1 MKRKA
6 ILGIDIGGTKVRL
19 APVFANASLG
29 ETAEFPVPQGVKP
42 REMAALITQH
52 AAEMKNVTL
61 LSAGAGTP
69 GHVANDRRTLLH
81 APNLKWPRVNF
92 AKLLEDGLR
101 VPVVLENDVNAAAL
115 GEQRYGAGKGAKNVI
130 CIFVGTGVGGGI
142 VSGGSLLRGATG
154 NAAEVGHMV
163 FRPGGRACSCGR
175 AGCVEA
181 YAGGAH
187 IPAYYSE
194 LGGEPGLT
202 ASQIWQRAEEAD
214 PFALVVKTD
223 AVQALVTLI
232 VNLQTL
238 FDAER
243 IVLGGGVMR
252 HVKGLFQEVK
262 REITGY
268 LKGMW
273 KSKVAIVRSQLWGDA
288 GILGA
293 ASLAADL
300 LQKD

>member
-6 ILGIDIGGTKVRL
+6 ILGIDIGGTKVRM
-19 APVFANASLG
+19 APVFKDASLG
-29 ETAEFPVPQGVKP
+29 EIVEFQVPDGVKP
-42 REMAALITQH
+42 QELAALITQH
-52 AAEMKNVTL
+52 AAGLKNVML
-61 LSAGAGTP
+61 LSAGAGCP
-69 GHVANDRRTLLH
+69 GHVANDRRILLH
-81 APNLKWPRVNF
+81 APNLKWPKVDF
-92 AKLLEDGLR
+92 TKLLEDGLQ
-101 VPVVLENDVNAAAL
+101 VSVVLENDVNAAAL
-115 GEQRYGAGKGAKNVI
+115 GEQRFGAGKGARNVI
-130 CIFVGTGVGGGI
+130 CVFVGTGVGGGI
-142 VSGGSLLRGATG
+142 VSEGRLLRGATG
-154 NAAEVGHMV
+154 NAAEVGHMLY
-163 FRPGGRACSCGR
+163 RPGGRACSCGR

-187 IPAYYSE
+187 VPAYYTE

-202 ASQIWQRAEEAD
+202 ASQIWQRAEGAD

-223 AVQALVTLI
+223 AVQALVTLL

-243 IVLGGGVMR
+243 IILGGGVIR
-252 HVKGLFQEVK
+252 HVKGLFQDVK
-262 REITGY
+262 REMKDY

-273 KSKVAIVRSQLWGDA
+273 KSEVAIVRSQLWGDA

-300 LQKD
+300 LKND

>member
-1 MKRKA
+1 VKRKA

-29 ETAEFPVPQGVKP
+29 RIVEFQVPPGAKA
-42 REMAALITQH
+42 RELAALIAQH
-52 AAEMKNVTL
+52 AAELKITTL
-61 LSAGAGTP
+61 LSAGAGCP
-69 GHVANDRRTLLH
+69 GHVANDRRTLLY
-81 APNLKWPRVNF
+81 APNLKWPKVDF
-92 AKLLEDGLR
+92 ARLLEDGLR
-101 VPVVLENDVNAAAL
+101 VPVLLENDVNAASL
-115 GEQRYGAGKGAKNVI
+115 GEQRFGAGRGADNVI
-130 CIFVGTGVGGGI
+130 CVFVGTGVGGGV

-154 NAAEVGHMV
+154 NAAEVGHML
-163 FRPGGRACSCGR
+163 FRPGGRKCSCGR

-187 IPAYYSE
+187 VPGYYAE
-194 LGGEPGLT
+194 LGGQPGLT
-202 ASQIWQRAEEAD
+202 ASQIWRRADEAD
-214 PFALVVKTD
+214 PFALVVKAD
-223 AVQALVTLI
+223 AVQALTALL
-232 VNLQTL
+232 VNLQTV

-252 HVKGLFQEVK
+252 HVRGLFQDVK
-262 REITGY
+262 REMAGY

-273 KSKVAIVRSQLWGDA
+273 KSKVTIVRSQLWGDA

-300 LQKD
+300 LQNR

>member
-29 ETAEFPVPQGVKP
+29 RIVEFQVPPGAKA
-42 REMAALITQH
+42 RELAALIAQH
-52 AAEMKNVTL
+52 AAELKTTTL
-61 LSAGAGTP
+61 LSAGAGCP
-69 GHVANDRRTLLH
+69 GHVANDRRTLLY
-81 APNLKWPRVNF
+81 APNLKWPKVDF
-92 AKLLEDGLR
+92 ARLLEDGLC
-101 VPVVLENDVNAAAL
+101 VPVLLENDVNAASL
-115 GEQRYGAGKGAKNVI
+115 GEQRFGAGRGADNVI
-130 CIFVGTGVGGGI
+130 CVFVGTGVGGGV

-154 NAAEVGHMV
+154 NAAEVGHML
-163 FRPGGRACSCGR
+163 FRPGGRKCSCGR

-187 IPAYYSE
+187 VPGYYAE
-194 LGGEPGLT
+194 LGGQPGLT
-202 ASQIWQRAEEAD
+202 ASQIWRRADEAD
-214 PFALVVKTD
+214 PFALVVKAD
-223 AVQALVTLI
+223 AVQALTALL
-232 VNLQTL
+232 VNLQTV

-252 HVKGLFQEVK
+252 HVKGLFQDVK
-262 REITGY
+262 REMAGY

-273 KSKVAIVRSQLWGDA
+273 KSKVTIVRSQLWGDA

-300 LQKD
+300 LQNR

>member
-19 APVFANASLG
+19 APVFKDASLG
-29 ETAEFPVPQGVKP
+29 EIIEFLATPGVKP
-42 REMAALITQH
+42 RKLAELVAQH
-52 AAEMKNVTL
+52 AAELKEVTL
-61 LSAGAGTP
+61 VSAGAGCP
-69 GHVANDRRTLLH
+69 GHVANDRRTLLY
-81 APNLKWPRVNF
+81 APNLKWREVDF
-92 AKLLEDGLR
+92 AELLEDSLQ

-115 GEQRYGAGKGAKNVI
+115 GEHRYGAGRGANNVI
-130 CIFVGTGVGGGI
+130 CVFVGTGVGGGI
-142 VSGGSLLRGATG
+142 ISGGRLLRGATG
-154 NAAEVGHMV
+154 NAAEVGHLL

-175 AGCVEA
+175 AGCIEA

-187 IPAYYSE
+187 IPSYYEE

-202 ASQIWQRAEEAD
+202 ASDIWRRAQEGD
-214 PFALVVKTD
+214 PFALVARTD
-223 AVQALVTLI
+223 AVQALTALL

-243 IVLGGGVMR
+243 IVLGGGVIR
-252 HVKGLFQEVK
+252 YVRGLFEEVK
-262 REITGY
+262 RELAGY

-273 KSKVAIVRSQLWGDA
+273 RTKTSVVRSQLWGDA

-293 ASLAADL
+293 ASLAPDL
-300 LQKD
+300 SRKC